1 MIGDNP
7 ETDIRGGKL
16 INAITFQKI
25 HNRVKIGKDDDM
37 PDCMHNMYGSGSSS
51 VALSEPLAHAPR
63 NQPMHSAP
71 IVEP

>member
-25 HNRVKIGKDDDM
+25 HNKVKIGENIDM
-37 PDCMHNMYGSGSSS
+37 PDFIFDSFEELNQI
-51 VALSEPLAHAPR
+51 LSEF
-63 NQPMHSAP
+63 
-71 IVEP
+71 E